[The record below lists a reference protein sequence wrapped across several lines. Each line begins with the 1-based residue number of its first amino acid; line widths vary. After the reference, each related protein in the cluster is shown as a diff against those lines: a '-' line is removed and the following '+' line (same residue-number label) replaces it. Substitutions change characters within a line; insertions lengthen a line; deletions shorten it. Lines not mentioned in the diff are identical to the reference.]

1 MQTSKVLR
9 ASPAFS
15 ALRSFSTSSAHNRAP
30 SIRDITPTNA
40 SEFDARQKE
49 FRQSLEEA
57 RKKRQEQESQSVAN
71 TLRDRAREFCLD
83 SHCSVCEQCEWLYS
97 MIDSGVLFL
106 EFKWW
111 SGLTYV

>member
-15 ALRSFSTSSAHNRAP
+15 ALRSFSTSSSAQNRAP

-49 FRQSLEEA
+49 FRKSLEQA

-71 TLRDRAREFCLD
+71 TLRDRAREF
-83 SHCSVCEQCEWLYS
+83 
-97 MIDSGVLFL
+97 VLL
-106 EFKWW
+106 P
-111 SGLTYV
+111 LLRL

>member
-15 ALRSFSTSSAHNRAP
+15 ALRSFSTSSAHHRAP

-49 FRQSLEEA
+49 FRESLEQA

-71 TLRDRAREFCLD
+71 TLRDRAREF
-83 SHCSVCEQCEWLYS
+83 
-97 MIDSGVLFL
+97 VLTPTAPFV
-106 EFKWW
+106 
-111 SGLTYV
+111 STASACNAT